1 MKIETIIKFSAMKN
15 KTISILTSLLLF
27 ALLTGFSRGGATESK
42 VSVKTAAVKN
52 ITATSAQSGYTLTI
66 SGAVVTKHGIC
77 LSGMP
82 GPTISNT
89 IFGAEKSPGPSFNV
103 NMTGLRPGVK
113 NYIRAFAT
121 TKEGVTIYG
130 NEVSFTTL
138 STKK

>member
-1 MKIETIIKFSAMKN
+1 MKN
-15 KTISILTSLLLF
+15 KTIILLSSLLF
-27 ALLTGFSRGGATESK
+27 FTFFTGFTRSETTESK

-77 LSGMP
+77 LSGKP

-121 TKEGVTIYG
+121 TKEGVTTYG